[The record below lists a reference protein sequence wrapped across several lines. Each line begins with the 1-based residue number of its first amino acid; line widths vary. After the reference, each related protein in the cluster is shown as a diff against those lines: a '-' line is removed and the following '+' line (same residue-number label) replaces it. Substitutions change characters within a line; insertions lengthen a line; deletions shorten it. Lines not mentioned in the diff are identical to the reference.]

1 MMRIIIDAFGGDHA
15 PLEVIKGSRKAADKF
30 KDVQMVLAGP
40 GNTIR
45 ACAKEARIPLKG
57 LEILEAPGV
66 FEMHYDPKLIVKE
79 CSDTSMAVGLLE
91 LAEDHADAFVSAGS
105 TGALVVGSTLIVKRI
120 KGVRRGG
127 IGVILNS
134 AKTPFLL
141 LDAGANAECAP
152 DMLVHFA
159 LLGSIYMQ
167 AALGIDKPRVGLA
180 NIGTEES
187 KGDALRQDAYK
198 LLEANEHINFT
209 GNIEARDIPLGG
221 CDVVVTD
228 GFTGNVILKLYEG
241 MAKMMTGKFKRVFT
255 NPLGA
260 LGAPAALPGMLALK
274 KQLDYKEQGGA
285 PILGIDGVVIKAHGS
300 SDAKAFYNAI
310 RQARLC
316 VEGDMVL
323 KMKEGLESLKA
334 E

>member
-1 MMRIIIDAFGGDHA
+1 MRIIIDAFGGDHA
-15 PLEVIKGSRKAADKF
+15 PLEVIKGSRRAADKF

-40 GNTIR
+40 SETIR
-45 ACAKEARIPLKG
+45 ACAKEAKISLKG
-57 LEILEAPGV
+57 MEILEAPGV

-79 CSDTSMAVGLLE
+79 CSDTSMAAGLLA
-91 LAEDHADAFVSAGS
+91 LAEDRADAFVSAGS

-141 LDAGANAECAP
+141 LDAGANAECSAE
-152 DMLVHFA
+152 MLVHFA
-159 LLGSIYMQ
+159 MLGSIYMQ
-167 AALGIDKPRVGLA
+167 AALGIEQPRVGLA

-187 KGDALRQDAYK
+187 KGDALRQETYK
-198 LLEANEHINFT
+198 LLAANEHINFT
-209 GNIEARDIPLGG
+209 GNIEAREIPLGG

-228 GFTGNVILKLYEG
+228 GFTGNMLLKLYEG
-241 MAKMMTGKFKRVFT
+241 MAKMMTDKFNHVFA
-255 NPLGA
+255 NPLGV
-260 LGAPAALPGMLALK
+260 LGLPAVLPGMRGLK
-274 KQLDYKEQGGA
+274 KQIDYKEQGGA

-316 VEGDMVL
+316 VEGEMVL
-323 KMKEGLESLKA
+323 KMKEGLEQLKA